1 MDKAVGGHIPKQAE
15 KRRSARF
22 PVVSPVEV
30 KWHEPGGK
38 TIVEP
43 AQATEVNLQG
53 GLLQMKRY
61 PGIGSQV
68 ELTGILSRETL
79 LARVVATRQGRE
91 GQLKGVAV
99 ELLAPSAT
107 IWGTN
112 FQLKKTSFELVKLEE
127 SIRSGG
133 IDARILT
140 EFRDAVDYVRKT
152 AWAVQEWQER
162 QLQQHD
168 QQTVI
173 PLLVSE
179 RMRRTTQLCN
189 AITSEIAAG
198 QIHSDTVGV
207 EELLQAVQVMTQR
220 LTDLDKH
227 SNSRP

>member
-1 MDKAVGGHIPKQAE
+1 MDTPVVAGRTAKLE
-15 KRRSARF
+15 KRRSDRF
-22 PVVSPVEV
+22 SVVSPVEV
-30 KWHEPGGK
+30 KWHESGGQVV
-38 TIVEP
+38 VES

-53 GLLQMKRY
+53 GLLQMKRF

-68 ELTGILSRETL
+68 ELTGLLSRETL
-79 LARVVATRQGRE
+79 LARVVATREGRA
-91 GQLKGVAV
+91 GQPRGVAV

-127 SIRSGG
+127 TIRSGG

-162 QLQQHD
+162 EIQQRD

-173 PLLVSE
+173 PLLLSE
-179 RMRRTTQLCN
+179 RIRRTTQLCN
-189 AITSEIAAG
+189 AISAEISAG
-198 QIHSDTVGV
+198 QIHPDTVGV
-207 EELLQAVQVMTQR
+207 EELLRAVQVVTQH
-220 LTDLDKH
+220 LAGLAK
-227 SNSRP
+227 

>member
-1 MDKAVGGHIPKQAE
+1 MDEAVGGRSSNKLE
-15 KRRSARF
+15 KRRSNRF
-22 PVVSPVEV
+22 PVVSPIEV

-38 TIVEP
+38 IVVES
-43 AQATEVNLQG
+43 AQATEVNMQG

-68 ELTGILSRETL
+68 ELTGLLSRETL

-91 GQLKGVAV
+91 GQPRGVAV

-127 SIRSGG
+127 TIRTGG

-162 QLQQHD
+162 EAQQRD

-173 PLLVSE
+173 PLLLTE
-179 RMRRTTQLCN
+179 RIRRTTQLCN
-189 AITSEIAAG
+189 AITAEISAG
-198 QIHSDTVGV
+198 QVQPDTVGV
-207 EELLQAVQVMTQR
+207 EELSKAVQIMTHR
-220 LTDLDKH
+220 LASLAK
-227 SNSRP
+227 

>member
-1 MDKAVGGHIPKQAE
+1 
-15 KRRSARF
+15 
-22 PVVSPVEV
+22 
-30 KWHEPGGK
+30 
-38 TIVEP
+38 
-43 AQATEVNLQG
+43 
-53 GLLQMKRY
+53 MKSY

-68 ELTGILSRETL
+68 ELTGLLSRETL

-91 GQLKGVAV
+91 GQPRGVAV

-127 SIRSGG
+127 AIRTGR

-162 QLQQHD
+162 EIQQRD

-179 RMRRTTQLCN
+179 RIRRTTQLCN
-189 AITSEIAAG
+189 AITGEISAN
-198 QIHSDTVGV
+198 QIFPDTVGV
-207 EELLQAVQVMTQR
+207 EELLQAVQVMAQH
-220 LTDLDKH
+220 LTALSK
-227 SNSRP
+227 

>member
-1 MDKAVGGHIPKQAE
+1 MDEAVSGRRSNKLE
-15 KRRSARF
+15 KRRSDRF
-22 PVVSPVEV
+22 PVVSPIEV
-30 KWHEPGGK
+30 KWHEPDGK
-38 TIVEP
+38 IVVES
-43 AQATEVNLQG
+43 AQATEVNMQG

-68 ELTGILSRETL
+68 ELTGLLSRETL

-91 GQLKGVAV
+91 GQPRGVAV

-112 FQLKKTSFELVKLEE
+112 FQLKKTSFDLVKLEE
-127 SIRSGG
+127 AIRSGG

-162 QLQQHD
+162 EIQQRD
-168 QQTVI
+168 QQTVM
-173 PLLVSE
+173 PLLVTE
-179 RMRRTTQLCN
+179 RIRRTTQLCN
-189 AITSEIAAG
+189 AITGEISTG

-207 EELLQAVQVMTQR
+207 EELLQAVQVMTR
-220 LTDLDKH
+220 NFADLARH
-227 SNSRP
+227 SNSGP

>member
-1 MDKAVGGHIPKQAE
+1 MDKPVSERRAHKPE
-15 KRRSARF
+15 KRRSDRF
-22 PVVSPVEV
+22 SVVSPVEV
-30 KWHEPGGK
+30 KWHESGGK
-38 TIVEP
+38 IVVES
-43 AQATEVNLQG
+43 AHATEVNMQG
-53 GLLQMKRY
+53 GLLQMKSY

-68 ELTGILSRETL
+68 ELTGLLSRETL

-91 GQLKGVAV
+91 GQSRGVAV

-127 SIRSGG
+127 TIRTGG

-162 QLQQHD
+162 EIQQRD

-179 RMRRTTQLCN
+179 RIRRTTQLCN
-189 AITSEIAAG
+189 AITGEISAG
-198 QIHSDTVGV
+198 QVHSDTVGV
-207 EELLQAVQVMTQR
+207 EELLQAVQLMTQR
-220 LTDLDKH
+220 HTALSK
-227 SNSRP
+227 

>member
-1 MDKAVGGHIPKQAE
+1 MNKAVSGRSSKQPE
-15 KRRSARF
+15 KRRSDRF
-22 PVVSPVEV
+22 SVVSPVEV
-30 KWHEPGGK
+30 KWYESGNK
-38 TIVEP
+38 IVVES
-43 AQATEVNLQG
+43 AQATEVNMQG

-68 ELTGILSRETL
+68 ELTGLLSRETL
-79 LARVVATRQGRE
+79 LARVVATRQGSA
-91 GQLKGVAV
+91 GQPRGVAV

-127 SIRSGG
+127 TIRTGG

-162 QLQQHD
+162 EIQQRD

-179 RMRRTTQLCN
+179 RIRRSTQLCN
-189 AITSEIAAG
+189 AISGEISAG
-198 QIHSDTVGV
+198 QVHPDTVGV
-207 EELLQAVQVMTQR
+207 EELSQAVQVLTQR
-220 LTDLDKH
+220 LADLTQ
-227 SNSRP
+227 